1 MLRILRM
8 GVLVVMTFM
17 TLSLIIALARP
28 ETGPIEK
35 GLLVAAV
42 VAVVLAA
49 RPVQRLAS
57 SRF

>member
-1 MLRILRM
+1 MLRILRL

-49 RPVQRLAS
+49 CPVQRLAS

>member
-1 MLRILRM
+1 MLRILRL

-35 GLLVAAV
+35 GLLAAAV
-42 VAVVLAA
+42 VAIVLAA

-57 SRF
+57 SRI

>member
-1 MLRILRM
+1 MLRILRL

-17 TLSLIIALARP
+17 TLSLIIALAWP

-42 VAVVLAA
+42 VVVVLAA